1 MECRKMTSALR
12 YSTLGCLLAMSA
24 AVSNTASAQ
33 SVTITAP
40 TPAETEV
47 IGTPDTYEPAGDDL
61 PSIDWNRVNIDA
73 YDLTRSTKARDVV
86 RSGNATSPV
95 WDRTENK
102 NGTANVTVKRALATT
117 LDTKVGVDMVVTP
130 SPSAVT
136 LPGAQQQAS
145 SGAAWASTAL
155 PSFGPWWDQ
164 ASVNARLDPIADQ
177 GKVGTSFA
185 KSMPLNEQMS
195 LTLQS
200 GFGVSQSLASSSLGP
215 TPSHVIEADRLAKL
229 SWAPT
234 GTSFI
239 AGSKLSND
247 ERWLNS
253 FAAEQSLF
261 GGISVRGAVSETASG
276 LHDHSLTAG
285 FKRSW

>member
-1 MECRKMTSALR
+1 MTSALR
-12 YSTLGCLLAMSA
+12 YSALGCLLTIAA
-24 AVSNTASAQ
+24 AVGNTAFAQ
-33 SVTITAP
+33 KVSITAP
-40 TPAETEV
+40 APAESEV
-47 IGTPDTYEPAGDDL
+47 IGTPDTYGAIGEDL
-61 PSIDWNRVNIDA
+61 PAIDWNRVNIDA
-73 YDLTRSTKARDVV
+73 YDLTRSMKTRDVG
-86 RSGNATSPV
+86 RTGNVNSPV
-95 WDRTENK
+95 WDRTENR
-102 NGTANVTVKRALATT
+102 NGTANVTVKRALPTT

-130 SPSAVT
+130 SPSAIT

-177 GKVGTSFA
+177 GKLGTAVS
-185 KSMPLNEQMS
+185 KSVPLNEQMS

-200 GFGVSQSLASSSLGP
+200 GFGVSQTLASSSLGP
-215 TPSHVIEADRLAKL
+215 TPSHVVETDRQAKL

-239 AGSKLSND
+239 AGSKLSSND
-247 ERWLNS
+247 QHWLNS
-253 FAAEQSLF
+253 FGAEQNLF
-261 GGISVRGAVSETASG
+261 GGISVRGTVSETTTG
-276 LHDHSLTAG
+276 IHDHSLTAG

>member
-1 MECRKMTSALR
+1 MTSALK
-12 YSTLGCLLAMSA
+12 YSALSCLLAIA
-24 AVSNTASAQ
+24 ASVGNTALAQ

-40 TPAETEV
+40 APAETEV

-73 YDLTRSTKARDVV
+73 YDLTRSAKTRDVG
-86 RSGNATSPV
+86 RGGNANSAV

-117 LDTKVGVDMVVTP
+117 LDIKVGVDMVVTP

-164 ASVNARLDPIADQ
+164 ASVNARLDPVADQ
-177 GKVGTSFA
+177 GKVGTSIK
-185 KSMPLNEQMS
+185 KSVPINDQMS

-200 GFGVSQSLASSSLGP
+200 GFGVSQSLASSSMGP
-215 TPSHVIEADRLAKL
+215 ASSHVVEADRVAKL
-229 SWAPT
+229 SWSPT

-239 AGSKLSND
+239 AGSRLSSND

-261 GGISVRGAVSETASG
+261 GGVSVRGTVSETATG